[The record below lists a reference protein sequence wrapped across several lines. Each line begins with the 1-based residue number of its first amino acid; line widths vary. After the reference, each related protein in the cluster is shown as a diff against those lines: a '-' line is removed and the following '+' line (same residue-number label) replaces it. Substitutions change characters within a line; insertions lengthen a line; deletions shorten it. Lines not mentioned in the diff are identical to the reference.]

1 MDKIEKKGRL
11 LSQTPPC
18 WVSGFIQ
25 FTVYGLQFTVDKF
38 FTRSPL
44 RGLGGLFT
52 CQGKSLQHG
61 HSGES
66 LSVLHYCHSVAY
78 Q

>member
-1 MDKIEKKGRL
+1 MDKIEKRGACFRKRPL
-11 LSQTPPC
+11 R

-66 LSVLHYCHSVAY
+66 LSVLHYCHGVAY

>member
-1 MDKIEKKGRL
+1 MDKIEKRGACFRKRPLAGL
-11 LSQTPPC
+11 V
-18 WVSGFIQ
+18 VSGFIQ

-52 CQGKSLQHG
+52 CQSKSF
-61 HSGES
+61 
-66 LSVLHYCHSVAY
+66 
-78 Q
+78 